1 MKLSELFFRS
11 LRDVPAEADIAS
23 HQLLLRGSFI
33 RQLGAGLFDYLPL
46 GLRVK
51 RNLERIIR
59 EEMES
64 IGSQEVSF
72 PVVQPAELWRR
83 SGRWETVGSD
93 LTRLKDRAG
102 RDLCL
107 ALTHEEAMTEAAAG
121 IVQSYKQL
129 PVSLYQLQTKFRD
142 EPRARAGL
150 IRLREFTMKDAYS
163 FDTDEASFEASYKGF
178 YDAYFRI
185 FERCGLEV
193 IAVESDTGV
202 MGGGAAHEYM
212 YLTPIGE
219 DTLLI
224 CPNGDYAANRQVALF
239 ETEVIGGEALKLE
252 EVATPNATTIAAL
265 AEFLNIPESQ
275 TAKAVFLMAETD
287 GAEQFVF
294 CVLRGDREL
303 NETKLANVIA
313 AKSLRPATSEEIRVV
328 GAEPGYASPLGI
340 KRKAVLL
347 VVDELVAASA
357 NLVAGANKSGY
368 HLLNTNYGRDYKADI
383 VADISA
389 AADGDVCPRCG
400 ATMRAERG
408 VEVGNIF
415 KLGTRYSEALGANFL
430 DANGKRKPLFMG
442 SYGIGVDRLLAC
454 IVERHHDEA
463 GMIWSAELAPYQVS
477 LLSLGKAEEVVARA
491 TQLYKTLTISGYSV
505 LFDERTENPGV
516 KFKDADLIG
525 APLRITVGAK
535 GLEKDV
541 VEVKARAAEVAEE
554 VGLENVLEHIAKQL
568 NLNSDLV

>member
-1 MKLSELFFRS
+1 MKLSNLFFRS
-11 LRDVPAEADIAS
+11 LRDAPTEADIAS

-46 GLRVK
+46 GLKVK

-83 SGRWETVGSD
+83 SGRWDAVGAD
-93 LTRLKDRAG
+93 LTRFQDRAG

-163 FDTDEASFEASYKGF
+163 FDTDETSFEVSYKAF

-185 FERCGLEV
+185 FKRCGLDV
-193 IAVESDTGV
+193 IAVESDTGM

-224 CPNGDYAANRQVALF
+224 CPNGDYSANRQVALF
-239 ETEVIGGEALKLE
+239 EAEVIGGETLDIE
-252 EVATPNATTIAAL
+252 EVATPDAATIAAL
-265 AEFLNIPESQ
+265 ADFLNVSESQ
-275 TAKAVFLMAETD
+275 TAKAVFLMAEID
-287 GAEQFVF
+287 GSEQFVF

-313 AKSLRPATSEEIRVV
+313 AKSLRPATPEEIRIV
-328 GAEPGYASPLGI
+328 GAEPGYGSPIGI
-340 KRKAVLL
+340 KREAVLL
-347 VVDELVAASA
+347 VVDELVAAST

-368 HLLNTNYGRDYKADI
+368 HLLNTNYGRDYEADL
-383 VADISA
+383 VVDISA
-389 AADGDVCPRCG
+389 AADGDACPCCG
-400 ATMRAERG
+400 AAMRAERG

-415 KLGTRYSEALGANFL
+415 KLGTIYSEALGADFL
-430 DANGKRKPLFMG
+430 DAAGKRKPLFMG

-454 IVERHHDEA
+454 IVERHHDAA

-477 LLSLGKAEEVVARA
+477 LLSLGKSEEVAARA
-491 TQLYKTLTISGYSV
+491 TQIYETLTISGYSV
-505 LFDERTENPGV
+505 LFDERAENPGV
-516 KFKDADLIG
+516 KFKNADLIG
-525 APLRITVGAK
+525 APLRITVGSK
-535 GLEKDV
+535 GLQRGV
-541 VEVKARAAEVAEE
+541 VEVKARAADKREDVL
-554 VGLENVLEHIAKQL
+554 VGEVLEYVTDHL
-568 NLNSDLV
+568 PLF